1 MKLAPL
7 MTTTVG
13 SFPRPAWLA
22 ETDRSA
28 WPNDLSSMSGHG
40 RGLAPQAG
48 NVVASALGRRRAA
61 FAIQWDEQA
70 QREVIGLA
78 IPEAFLLHADELIE

>member
-28 WPNDLSSMSGHG
+28 RPNDLSSMSGHG
-40 RGLAPQAG
+40 ADLHRKQA
-48 NVVASALGRRRAA
+48 VASALGRRRAICCPIVPSA
-61 FAIQWDEQA
+61 THKALRVLVDC
-70 QREVIGLA
+70 VS
-78 IPEAFLLHADELIE
+78 